1 MVGLRRSKRACAW
14 LFFFALSSTARP
26 AMTPGGKAVFYRS
39 CAMCHR
45 PNSGT
50 RAPRPAV
57 LHEMS
62 QGAIL
67 RALESGAMQAQGA
80 MLTSAERE
88 AVANYLGRPDAAPP
102 RTRSGWCANPTL
114 WSESGAAWNGWSPG
128 MDNSRFQT
136 GSAAGLSRREIPRL
150 KLKWAFG
157 FPNDSSVNSQ
167 PTVFAGHVFVGSE
180 DGTVYSLNALSG
192 CIDWTFKARA
202 TVRTAP
208 LVDPATG
215 LVYFGD
221 VSGNVYAVN
230 AEAGRLVWRKRAD
243 SHPAAKVT
251 GAPILIAGRLYV
263 PVSSN
268 EEGWADNPK
277 YPCCTFRGG
286 VVAFN
291 ARTGEEIWRAH
302 TIPET
307 PHRTG
312 ANPQGTP
319 AWGPSGGAVWSPPTA
334 DLKRHALYVGTGNSY
349 SLPSSRFSDSVVAF
363 DMNTGRM
370 LWSRQLTPGDAWN
383 GACGAKS
390 DSNCPPHP
398 GPDYDFGSP
407 PILRSIG
414 HGRDLLIIGQKS
426 GVVYALDPD
435 RKGKII
441 WQTRIGH
448 GGPFGGIEWGGG
460 ADRAL
465 VYFPLSDWRQSNPD
479 LGGGV
484 FALRIATGARVWYG
498 PPSKPACLKLSGC
511 NAALI
516 APVTVIP
523 GVVFS
528 GSQDGHLRAYDA
540 RNGGVLWDFNSLR
553 KFRSVNGVSAHG
565 GSFMSI
571 GPVVANGMLFVE
583 PGYGMIRG
591 NVLLAFSVDA
601 K

>member
-1 MVGLRRSKRACAW
+1 VW
-14 LFFFALSSTARP
+14 LFFVALSSTARP
-26 AMTPGGKAVFYRS
+26 AIIPDGKAIFHRS
-39 CAMCHR
+39 CASCHR

-50 RAPRPAV
+50 RAPRA
-57 LHEMS
+57 
-62 QGAIL
+62 AIL
-67 RALESGAMQAQGA
+67 HQMTQKAILQALETGAMQAQGA
-80 MLTSAERE
+80 MLTPAERE
-88 AVANYLGRPDAAPP
+88 AVASYLGKPNAVAP
-102 RTRSGWCANPTL
+102 RARSGWCASRIPWNE
-114 WSESGAAWNGWSPG
+114 SEAAWDGWSPG
-128 MDNSRFQT
+128 IDNSRFQT
-136 GSAAGLSRREIPRL
+136 SSAAGLSRREIPRL

-157 FPNDSSVNSQ
+157 FPNDSSINSQ
-167 PTVFAGHVFVGSE
+167 PTVFAGRVFVGSE

-208 LVDPATG
+208 LVDPATR
-215 LVYFGD
+215 LVFFGD
-221 VSGNVYAVN
+221 VSGTVYAVN
-230 AEAGRLVWRKRAD
+230 AEAGSLIWRRRAD
-243 SHPAAKVT
+243 SHPAAKIT

-268 EEGWADNPK
+268 EEGWADNPR

-286 VVAFN
+286 IVAFN
-291 ARTGEEIWRAH
+291 ARTGKEIWTAH

-312 ANPQGTP
+312 VNRQGTP
-319 AWGPSGGAVWSPPTA
+319 TWGPSGGAVWSPPTA
-334 DLKRHALYVGTGNSY
+334 DLRHHALYVGTGNSY
-349 SLPSSRFSDSVVAF
+349 SRPSSRFSDSVVAF
-363 DMNTGRM
+363 DMDTGRM
-370 LWSRQLTPGDAWN
+370 MWSRQLTPGDAWN
-383 GACGAKS
+383 GACGTKNG
-390 DSNCPPHP
+390 SNCPPDP

-407 PILRSIG
+407 PILRSVVG
-414 HGRDLLIIGQKS
+414 GRALLIIGQKS
-426 GVVYALDPD
+426 GVIYALDPD
-435 RKGKII
+435 RKGEII
-441 WQTRIGH
+441 WQKRVGH

-460 ADRAL
+460 ADQNL
-465 VYFPLSDWRQSNPD
+465 VYFPRSDWQASKPK
-479 LGGGV
+479 GGGGL
-484 FALRIATGARVWYG
+484 FALKIATGQKVWYA
-498 PPSKPACLKLSGC
+498 PPRAPACTARPGC

-540 RNGGVLWDFNSLR
+540 RNGSVLWDFDSLR
-553 KFRSVNGVSAHG
+553 QFQSVNGIAAHG

-591 NVLLAFSVDA
+591 NVLLAFSVDG